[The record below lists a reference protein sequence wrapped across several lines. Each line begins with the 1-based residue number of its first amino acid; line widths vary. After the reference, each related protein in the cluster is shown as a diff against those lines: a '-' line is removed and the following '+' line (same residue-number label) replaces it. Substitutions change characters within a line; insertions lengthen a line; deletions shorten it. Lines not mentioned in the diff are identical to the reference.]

1 MATPYIGE
9 IRTFGFNFAPRNH
22 AFCDG
27 RSLNIAQN
35 TALFSLLGTAY
46 GGNGTTNFGIPD
58 LRGRVAVHQGTG
70 PGLSTFVIGEL
81 GGTETVTL
89 TALPTFPSH
98 THTLRADSAIS
109 PAASGSSPSSTF
121 LANSARTSRYATGTA
136 NSALN
141 SQAIA
146 SQGSG
151 LAHQNMQPFLA
162 LNYCIAL
169 AGVFPSR
176 S

>member
-1 MATPYIGE
+1 MATPFIGE
-9 IRTFGFNFAPRNH
+9 IKTFGFNFAPRNY

-35 TALFSLLGTAY
+35 TALFSLIGTSY
-46 GGNGTTNFGIPD
+46 GGNGTTTFRIPD
-58 LRGRVAVHQGTG
+58 LRGRVSNHQGSG
-70 PGLSTFVIGEL
+70 PGLTPYTLGEQS
-81 GGTETVTL
+81 GAETVSL
-89 TALPTFPSH
+89 LVANLPAH
-98 THTLRADSAIS
+98 THTLRADSVIS
-109 PAASGSSPSSTF
+109 SAASGSSPSSTF
-121 LANSARTSRYATGTA
+121 LANSARTSRYVTGTA

-141 SQAIA
+141 GTAIV

-151 LAHQNMQPFLA
+151 VAHENMQPYLA

-169 AGVFPSR
+169 TGAFPSR

>member
-9 IRTFGFNFAPRNH
+9 IRTFGFDFAPVGH

-27 RSLNIAQN
+27 RTIGISQN

-81 GGTETVTL
+81 GGAENVAL
-89 TALPTFPSH
+89 TAANLPPH

-151 LAHQNMQPFLA
+151 LAHQNMQLFLA

-169 AGVFPSR
+169 TGVFPSR